1 MSKQKALESI
11 SDRAVF
17 CMAGDLPEQDW
28 PDVEELVT
36 AWQRANGL
44 TPDGWPGNATLS
56 LLWSKHKPS
65 ADGIVAAAR
74 AALDWPPVTYSMSRN
89 TGMGESWL
97 PDNGAGY
104 ATGDCSDFACHCLGV
119 PKNQTNGQRI
129 TTGAPVW
136 LGADAIASG
145 HIGHPRPLADTQPG
159 DLIVYP
165 GKWERGERVAIG
177 HVEVCFEVR
186 GGRIVTIGCASSNGR
201 RRSRY
206 DQPGSAIARAD
217 KTDLWRRKGAVAVRP
232 WWNA

>member
-1 MSKQKALESI
+1 MSKQQALTNM
-11 SDRAVF
+11 SDRAEAL
-17 CMAGDLPEQDW
+17 MRGDPRLDGGSRE
-28 PDVEELVT
+28 DVVT
-36 AWQRANGL
+36 AWQRANSL
-44 TPDGWPGNATLS
+44 KPDGWPGNATLS
-56 LLWSKHKPS
+56 ALWSRNKPS
-65 ADGIVAAAR
+65 ADDIVAAAR

-186 GGRIVTIGCASSNGR
+186 GGRIVTIGCASSNARVYGH
-201 RRSRY
+201 
-206 DQPGSAIARAD
+206 GAIAEAD
-217 KTDLWRRKGAVAVRP
+217 KTSRWSRKQAVAVRP

>member
-1 MSKQKALESI
+1 MSKQQALTNM
-11 SDRAVF
+11 SDRAEAL
-17 CMAGDLPEQDW
+17 MRGDPRLDGGSRE
-28 PDVEELVT
+28 DVVT
-36 AWQRANGL
+36 AWQRANSL
-44 TPDGWPGNATLS
+44 KPDGWPGNATLS
-56 LLWSKHKPS
+56 ALWSRNKPS
-65 ADGIVAAAR
+65 ADDIVAAAR

-186 GGRIVTIGCASSNGR
+186 GGRIVTIGCASSNARVYGH
-201 RRSRY
+201 
-206 DQPGSAIARAD
+206 GAIAEAD

>member
-1 MSKQKALESI
+1 MSKQQALTNM
-11 SDRAVF
+11 SDRAEAL
-17 CMAGDLPEQDW
+17 MRGDPRLDGGSRE
-28 PDVEELVT
+28 DVVT
-36 AWQRANGL
+36 AWQRANSL
-44 TPDGWPGNATLS
+44 KPDGWPGNATLS
-56 LLWSKHKPS
+56 ALWSRNKPS
-65 ADGIVAAAR
+65 ADDIVAAAR

-186 GGRIVTIGCASSNGR
+186 GGRIVTIGCASSNARVYGH
-201 RRSRY
+201 
-206 DQPGSAIARAD
+206 GAIAEAD
-217 KTDLWRRKGAVAVRP
+217 KTDRWRRKSAVAVRP